1 MTQKFDVLLFSLF
14 PETLTLS
21 SSCRLL
27 LPDRGVQ
34 VPDTEVQRNSKQGVL
49 LAAVPGLHSHCH
61 SHSGSCPVFHVC
73 LGRYGGVQ
81 HQSQHG
87 GYSGACVSLLLL
99 LWLCFVYVCCFLLI
113 FRCWFG
119 TFDMHVAMNKI
130 SHSAATILELV

>member
-49 LAAVPGLHSHCH
+49 LAAVPGLHSHCAA
-61 SHSGSCPVFHVC
+61 PA
-73 LGRYGGVQ
+73 L
-81 HQSQHG
+81 
-87 GYSGACVSLLLL
+87 YSTSVLDDTA
-99 LWLCFVYVCCFLLI
+99 VY
-113 FRCWFG
+113 
-119 TFDMHVAMNKI
+119 NI
-130 SHSAATILELV
+130 SHSTAVILVLV